1 MLSVMRCWGLA
12 ACLLLSGSVAAA
24 QPADV
29 LASTGGDDAGA
40 TQPQLGTGALPGG
53 LHVPGA
59 DTLPKGTFAIAAL
72 GGFGYRSGLLGSD
85 HRFGRGI
92 GDLAFAYAPTPMLV
106 LALELDGR
114 YDRHYGLPPSGDD
127 GYVGDPHL
135 LARFAKPFGKNRI
148 GAQVGVWV
156 PGKDAPSVAGSAISV
171 DGRVVASLAAGPGTL
186 DLEAGFRLDNSA
198 KSVADASK
206 LSLQDRVSLGV
217 SDFNAALAGAHF
229 GLPAGP
235 HAFVGFEVSADV
247 FVGSG
252 APSPIVRGG
261 AEVGVKLTSQW
272 ALLAYLEGA
281 KVPSISDS
289 DLMMN
294 KVTLVPYEPLITG
307 GLGLQGRFG
316 GPHGVPDKGFVKKNP
331 NPTPIEQTEYAELA
345 GDITDEAGKP
355 VVGANITIKLKNNT
369 GTAASD
375 DKGHFVINKLP
386 IGKTVDGKTTLD
398 DTTAEVTISVE
409 KKKPYTQTITLVKGP
424 NAVPKIALEPQL
436 PPGELRAVLRAAGTG
451 KPIPGATVKID
462 PGGATA
468 TSDAEGNISLPLP
481 PGQYKA
487 TASAPGFK
495 EQTLDVTV
503 PEGGVTT
510 KNFEL
515 RK

>member
-1 MLSVMRCWGLA
+1 
-12 ACLLLSGSVAAA
+12 
-24 QPADV
+24 
-29 LASTGGDDAGA
+29 
-40 TQPQLGTGALPGG
+40 
-53 LHVPGA
+53 
-59 DTLPKGTFAIAAL
+59 
-72 GGFGYRSGLLGSD
+72 
-85 HRFGRGI
+85 
-92 GDLAFAYAPTPMLV
+92 
-106 LALELDGR
+106 
-114 YDRHYGLPPSGDD
+114 
-127 GYVGDPHL
+127 
-135 LARFAKPFGKNRI
+135 
-148 GAQVGVWV
+148 
-156 PGKDAPSVAGSAISV
+156 
-171 DGRVVASLAAGPGTL
+171 
-186 DLEAGFRLDNSA
+186 
-198 KSVADASK
+198 VADASK

-229 GLPAGP
+229 GLPAGSR
-235 HAFVGFEVSADV
+235 AFVGFEASADV

-252 APSPIVRGG
+252 APTPIIRGG

-289 DLMMN
+289 DLLMN
-294 KVTLVPYEPLITG
+294 KVPQVPYEPLITG

-316 GPHGVPDKGFVKKNP
+316 GGPRGEPDKGFVKKNP
-331 NPTPIEQTEYAELA
+331 NPTPIEQTEYAEIS
-345 GDITDEAGKP
+345 GDIADETGKP
-355 VVGANITIKLKNNT
+355 VVGASVAIKLKNNT
-369 GTAASD
+369 GTAATD

-451 KPIPGATVKID
+451 KPISGATVKID
-462 PGGATA
+462 PGGTTA